1 MGYWE
6 IVTFGQASTQRAVA
20 LVDLAFD
27 VFGYNGAQLA
37 DVAVVNIM
45 EVDASTGFRQFGI
58 RRRPFGGRLEI
69 RLKGLLAMLVLE
81 IEVQHDMVLRH
92 LDPMEFRG
100 INILERG
107 MHVRPTGHGVAQV
120 VVAGIL
126 RRPILGQ
133 NIELRFRGFQ
143 GQWLDLLDVRSVLL
157 TIPLRDKLVPLEPTE
172 PRVPRGH
179 PAIDECRLPFL
190 EI

>member
-27 VFGYNGAQLA
+27 VLGYDGAQLA

-45 EVDASTGFRQFGI
+45 EMDASTGFRQFGI

-69 RLKGLLAMLVLE
+69 RLKGLLAVLVLE
-81 IEVQHDMVLRH
+81 IEIQHDVVLRH

-126 RRPILGQ
+126 RRPVLGQ
-133 NIELRFRGFQ
+133 NIELRFCGFQ
-143 GQWLDLLDVRSVLL
+143 NQRLDFLNIRSGFL

-172 PRVPRGH
+172 PCVPRGH
-179 PAIDECRLPFL
+179 PAVDEGRLPFL

>member
-6 IVTFGQASTQRAVA
+6 IVTFGQASTQCTVA
-20 LVDLAFD
+20 LVDLTLD
-27 VFGYNGAQLA
+27 VLGHDGAQLA
-37 DVAVVNIM
+37 DIAVVNIM

-58 RRRPFGGRLEI
+58 RRRPFGGSLEI
-69 RLKGLLAMLVLE
+69 RLKRLLTVFVLE

-107 MHVRPTGHGVAQV
+107 MHVRPTGHRVAQV
-120 VVAGIL
+120 VVTGIL
-126 RRPILGQ
+126 RRPVLGQ
-133 NIELRFRGFQ
+133 NIELRFRGLQ
-143 GQWLDLLDVRSVLL
+143 NQRLDFLDVRSGFL

-179 PAIDECRLPFL
+179 PAVDECRLPFL

>member
-6 IVTFGQASTQRAVA
+6 IVTFGQASTQCAVA
-20 LVDLAFD
+20 LVYLALD
-27 VFGYNGAQLA
+27 VVGYDGTQLA

-45 EVDASTGFRQFGI
+45 EMDASTGFRQFGI
-58 RRRPFGGRLEI
+58 RRRPFGCRLEI
-69 RLKGLLAMLVLE
+69 RLKGLLAVLVLE

-100 INILERG
+100 VNILERG
-107 MHVRPTGHGVAQV
+107 MHIVPTGHGVAQV

-126 RRPILGQ
+126 RRPVLGQ

-143 GQWLDLLDVRSVLL
+143 NQRLDFLNIRSGFL
-157 TIPLRDKLVPLEPTE
+157 TIPLRDELVPLEPTE
-172 PRVPRGH
+172 SRVPRGH

>member
-6 IVTFGQASTQRAVA
+6 IVTFGQASTQCTVA
-20 LVDLAFD
+20 LVDLTFD
-27 VFGYNGAQLA
+27 VVGHDGAQLA

-45 EVDASTGFRQFGI
+45 EVDASTGFRQLGI
-58 RRRPFGGRLEI
+58 RRRPLGGRLEI
-69 RLKGLLAMLVLE
+69 RLKGLLAVLVLE
-81 IEVQHDMVLRH
+81 IEVQYDVVLRH

-126 RRPILGQ
+126 RRPVLGQ

-143 GQWLDLLDVRSVLL
+143 NQRLDFLNIRSSFL

-179 PAIDECRLPFL
+179 PAVDECRLPFL

>member
-27 VFGYNGAQLA
+27 VLGYDGAQLV

-69 RLKGLLAMLVLE
+69 RLKGLFAVFVLE
-81 IEVQHDMVLRH
+81 IEIQHDVVLRH

-126 RRPILGQ
+126 RRPVLGQ
-133 NIELRFRGFQ
+133 NIELRFRGFK
-143 GQWLDLLDVRSVLL
+143 GQWLDLLDIRGSFL
-157 TIPLRDKLVPLEPTE
+157 TIPLRDELVPLEPTE